1 MQKEG
6 RDIFRR
12 GPLSK
17 LDQARSILDAGR
29 LVADIH
35 FTDTIDDAQK
45 AAIRDHLLDQAE
57 RMKSGLDD
65 IKDDDDAG
73 YFLAVKYVECKAG
86 WIQMN
91 LQLNYQT
98 VLRGEKDEFLFNKAA
113 AVAGF
118 LGRIE
123 PVVCEDDL
131 DTINTMLLR
140 KMRG

>member
-1 MQKEG
+1 MQKED

-65 IKDDDDAG
+65 IKDDDDAS

-91 LQLNYQT
+91 LQLN
-98 VLRGEKDEFLFNKAA
+98 
-113 AVAGF
+113 
-118 LGRIE
+118 
-123 PVVCEDDL
+123 
-131 DTINTMLLR
+131 
-140 KMRG
+140 